1 MSRAAQVGVRDLGPG
16 KEPLSHPRQAG
27 EGFGA
32 GKEGQPHASSAS
44 RAAAAGTEAAQ
55 EGERRAVPQPSPR
68 PISAAS
74 GPSQTVA
81 RCPWEALGGVA
92 KWRGPCKGKAR
103 ARPSKA
109 RLLGAGGGGPRG
121 RTGPRASAAART
133 RKRLRGFDRV
143 QGFLTRRLPVE
154 MRFGN

>member
-103 ARPSKA
+103 AA
-109 RLLGAGGGGPRG
+109 RRRRGCWARAEGGPGGGQARAPPRPPAHESASVAS
-121 RTGPRASAAART
+121 TGS
-133 RKRLRGFDRV
+133 RGSSPEGCR
-143 QGFLTRRLPVE
+143 
-154 MRFGN
+154 